1 MFIYVNKNSSIQVL
15 CPIKEYTGLKLYVKY
30 KNVRCRI
37 NCYFDSEK
45 AYIVHTNKAYKSE
58 HFEKIKEII
67 AYKFDFV
74 LENLEM

>member
-1 MFIYVNKNSSIQVL
+1 MFCYIDKNSSIQII
-15 CPIKEYTGLKLYVKY
+15 CPIKDYTGLKMYIKY
-30 KNVRCRI
+30 KKVRCTV
-37 NCYFDSEK
+37 NCYFESEK
-45 AYIVHTNKAYKSE
+45 AHIVHKNGAYKPE